1 MGEKTKISWAHS
13 TFNPWHGC
21 TEVGPGCISCY
32 ARHWDERLAGQGQ
45 DAGRTHWGQG
55 VPRRYFDDKHWNA
68 PRVWHRKAVSD
79 GVRRRVFCASMSDV
93 FDNEVEQHHRERLWN
108 LIRSTPML
116 DWLLVTKRIGNAA
129 KMLPADWTAAGA
141 GYPNVWLIATTVN
154 QEELER
160 DGPKLLAIPARV
172 HGLSVEPM
180 LGPLRL
186 WGFDPTPER
195 KGLDWVICGGE
206 SKQPGHEPRIMFEEW
221 AESLR
226 DQCQSV
232 GIAFHMKQAG
242 AILARQW
249 RCKDP
254 DGKDPSEWPQAFNVQ
269 QFPSGR
275 APANKEE

>member
-1 MGEKTKISWAHS
+1 MGEKTRISWTDHS
-13 TFNPWHGC
+13 FNPWWGC
-21 TEVGPGCISCY
+21 TKVGPGCDACY
-32 ARHWDERLAGQGQ
+32 AEAWDNRVTAQGKPRHWGS
-45 DAGRTHWGQG
+45 G

-79 GVRRRVFCASMSDV
+79 GVRRRVFCASMADV
-93 FDNEVEQHHRERLWN
+93 FDNEVEQSHRDRLWN

-116 DWLLVTKRIGNAA
+116 TWLLVTKRIGNAA
-129 KMLPADWTAAGA
+129 KMLPADWSAAGP

-160 DGPKLLAIPARV
+160 DGPKLLAIPAAV

-180 LGPLRL
+180 LGPLDLSLVWRPL
-186 WGFDPTPER
+186 SPAQRF
-195 KGLDWVICGGE
+195 DWVICGGE
-206 SKQPGHEPRIMFEEW
+206 SKQPGHEPRVMYEEW
-221 AESLR
+221 AEYLR
-226 DQCQSV
+226 LQCATY

-254 DGKDPSEWPQAFNVQ
+254 DGKDPGEWPQAFNLQ
-269 QFPSGR
+269 QFPQVR
-275 APANKEE
+275 P